1 MYNVY
6 KMYRVYK
13 FIFKKKNKKATVT
26 MKHKYFDI
34 VETADPK

>member
-13 FIFKKKNKKATVT
+13 FINQKATVT